1 MYFCPGKRERML
13 PSGSGKEIIM
23 SLNEEILK
31 LADEYEDYIIACRR
45 KVHTFAEVAMHEN
58 KTHQMILE
66 EAEKE
71 ECLLCIIDEVL
82 RGTNTIERI
91 GASSR
96 ILADLERDHV
106 LPFAATHDIELSYIL
121 EDLYE
126 NYHFEEEVKE
136 HEVVFNYLLKKGRV
150 TTRNAIRLLEMTG
163 YKTSLSEGA
172 RKAVKDFEETGIWK
186 KIGEIWKPM

>member
-1 MYFCPGKRERML
+1 MENLYHPLLSHPVANSIEAKKGILVTWVQCIWKIHFSEKYCSEYHSGTDCIYQRQPLNIRLRHFKVMTSMALRDDLERGESYFIVEIRSLKR
-13 PSGSGKEIIM
+13 
-23 SLNEEILK
+23 
-31 LADEYEDYIIACRR
+31 
-45 KVHTFAEVAMHEN
+45 
-58 KTHQMILE
+58 ILE

-136 HEVVFNYLLKKGRV
+136 HEVVFNYLLKKGKSDDQKC
-150 TTRNAIRLLEMTG
+150 
-163 YKTSLSEGA
+163 YPS
-172 RKAVKDFEETGIWK
+172 
-186 KIGEIWKPM
+186 P